1 VTLWGGR
8 FDSPPGET
16 LWDYTTDDADRR
28 LLADDVDGSI
38 AHVTML
44 GETGILAA
52 KETATLLDGLS
63 TIKNEA
69 AGQSF
74 GFTDADE
81 DVHSAVERRLF
92 ELIGDVAGKLH
103 TARSR
108 NDQVALD
115 MRLYARRAA
124 TDRIEQLHRY
134 ALTLADM
141 AESHAATVVPSYTHL
156 QQAQPTTLGHHL
168 MAHAWMALR
177 DAERFAGARRRIDVS
192 PLGAGASA
200 GTSLPID
207 PESTARALG
216 MAAVFDNSLDAVGSR
231 DHLAEFVF
239 CCAQAMVNLSRLAE
253 EIVLWATPEF
263 GRVRLGDSVTT
274 GSSALPQKRNPD
286 IAELIRGRAARV
298 AGLLGA
304 VMTLQKGLPLSYNR
318 DLQEDKRLV
327 FDADDVLAGSLH
339 ALIELLG
346 QTEFLPVNPLL
357 ETASLDLAEALVGR
371 GVPFREAHGAVGK
384 LVLGLEGEGR
394 SLADATIA
402 DLNAAH
408 DRFDQLDLE
417 LIDPTASVVRRH
429 SPGGGSPES
438 VHIQVAD
445 LRRLVAEQLGE
456 AAEQL
461 GQAAEPRR

>member
-1 VTLWGGR
+1 MTLWGGR
-8 FDSPPGET
+8 FDSGPGET
-16 LWDYTTDDADRR
+16 LWDYTTDDSDRR
-28 LLADDVDGSI
+28 LLADDLEGSI

-44 GETGILAA
+44 GETGILS
-52 KETATLLDGLS
+52 EEEVTTLLGGLG
-63 TIKNEA
+63 TIRAEA
-69 AGQSF
+69 ADAIFQ
-74 GFTDADE
+74 FTDADE
-81 DVHSAVERRLF
+81 DVHTAVERRLS
-92 ELIGDVAGKLH
+92 ELIGELAGKLH

-115 MRLYARRAA
+115 MRLYARRSA
-124 TDRIEQLHRY
+124 TGRIEQLHRY
-134 ALTLADM
+134 ALTLADL
-141 AESHAATVVPSYTHL
+141 AERHAATVVPSYTHL

-168 MAHAWMALR
+168 MAYAWMALR
-177 DAERFAGARRRIDVS
+177 DAERLAGARHRIDVS

-207 PESTARALG
+207 PEATARALG
-216 MAAVFDNSLDAVGSR
+216 MAAVFENSLDAVGSR

-239 CCAQAMVNLSRLAE
+239 CCSQAMVHLSRFAE
-253 EIVLWATPEF
+253 EIILWATPEF
-263 GRVRLGDSVTT
+263 ARVRLGDSVTT

-286 IAELIRGRAARV
+286 IAELIRGRTARV
-298 AGLLGA
+298 SGLLGSI
-304 VMTLQKGLPLSYNR
+304 MTLQKGLPLSYNR

-339 ALIELLG
+339 AMTEMLG
-346 QTEFLPVNPLL
+346 QTEFLPVTPMV

-402 DLNAAH
+402 DLVAAH
-408 DRFDQLDLE
+408 DGFVEADLE
-417 LIDPTASVVRRH
+417 LIDPAASVARRH

-445 LRRLVAEQLGE
+445 LRRRVKL
-456 AAEQL
+456 
-461 GQAAEPRR
+461 P

>member
-1 VTLWGGR
+1 MTLWGGR

-44 GETGILAA
+44 GETGILSPE
-52 KETATLLDGLS
+52 ETATLLDGLGA
-63 TIKNEA
+63 IKIEA
-69 AGQSF
+69 DGQSF
-74 GFTDADE
+74 EFSDADE

-92 ELIGDVAGKLH
+92 ELIGEVAGKMH

-115 MRLYARRAA
+115 VRLYARRSA
-124 TDRIEQLHRY
+124 TGRIDQLHRY
-134 ALTLADM
+134 VSTLAEL
-141 AESHAATVVPSYTHL
+141 AEAQAATVVPSYTHL
-156 QQAQPTTLGHHL
+156 QQAQPTTLGHYM
-168 MAHAWMALR
+168 MAHAWAALR
-177 DAERFAGARRRIDVS
+177 DAERFIEVRSRIDVS

-216 MAAVFDNSLDAVGSR
+216 MGAVFDNSLDAVGAR
-231 DHLAEFVF
+231 DHLAEFIF

-263 GRVRLGDSVTT
+263 GRVRLGDNVTT

-304 VMTLQKGLPLSYNR
+304 IMTLQKGLPLSYNR
-318 DLQEDKRLV
+318 DLQEDKRLL
-327 FDADDVLAGSLH
+327 FDADDLLAGSLH
-339 ALIELLG
+339 AMTELVG
-346 QTEFLPVNPLL
+346 QTEFLAVAPML

-371 GVPFREAHGAVGK
+371 GVPFREAHGAVGR
-384 LVLGLEGEGR
+384 LLLGLEGEGR
-394 SLADATIA
+394 SLADATLA
-402 DLNAAH
+402 DLHAAH
-408 DRFDQLDLE
+408 DSFDRLDLE
-417 LIDPTASVVRRH
+417 LIDPAASVVRRH

-445 LRRLVAEQLGE
+445 IRRLVAEQR
-456 AAEQL
+456 Q
-461 GQAAEPRR
+461 